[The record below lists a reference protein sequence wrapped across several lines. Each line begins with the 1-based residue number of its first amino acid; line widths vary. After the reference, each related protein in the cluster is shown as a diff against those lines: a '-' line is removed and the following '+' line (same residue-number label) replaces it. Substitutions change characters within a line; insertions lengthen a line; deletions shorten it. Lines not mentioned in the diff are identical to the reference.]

1 MPDCIIENLQ
11 DGNVLMIG
19 LNGKHPQFVL
29 RSEAISGTALA
40 DLEPELEDLLDI
52 AADLSPG
59 RPSFI
64 TRVWLLDSRRFRVGQ
79 ARRVRCCQIAQ
90 APGALRRVSGCSAKN
105 PA

>member
-29 RSEAISGTALA
+29 RSEAISGAALA

-52 AADLSPG
+52 AATVFYADGKIRRGGSTRSDMGAGWHRSLRLTIPVRSP
-59 RPSFI
+59 RLW
-64 TRVWLLDSRRFRVGQ
+64 TRSDVGE
-79 ARRVRCCQIAQ
+79 
-90 APGALRRVSGCSAKN
+90 ALMSAVN
-105 PA
+105 